1 MKLRYP
7 DIKFSKE
14 KGVVYGPDET
24 KLYGGKLTENIVQ
37 ALARIVMTD
46 GMLRTQKRFP
56 VCLTVHDEEVV
67 IVPDA
72 YVQEAEQWVL
82 EQMTVVPKYMQGIP
96 LAAEVS
102 SAKRYGD
109 AK

>member
-1 MKLRYP
+1 
-7 DIKFSKE
+7 
-14 KGVVYGPDET
+14 
-24 KLYGGKLTENIVQ
+24 
-37 ALARIVMTD
+37 
-46 GMLRTQKRFP
+46 
-56 VCLTVHDEEVV
+56 VHDEEVV

-82 EQMTVVPKYMQGIP
+82 EQMTMEPKYMSGIP

>member
-1 MKLRYP
+1 
-7 DIKFSKE
+7 
-14 KGVVYGPDET
+14 
-24 KLYGGKLTENIVQ
+24 
-37 ALARIVMTD
+37 
-46 GMLRTQKRFP
+46 
-56 VCLTVHDEEVV
+56 VHDEEVV